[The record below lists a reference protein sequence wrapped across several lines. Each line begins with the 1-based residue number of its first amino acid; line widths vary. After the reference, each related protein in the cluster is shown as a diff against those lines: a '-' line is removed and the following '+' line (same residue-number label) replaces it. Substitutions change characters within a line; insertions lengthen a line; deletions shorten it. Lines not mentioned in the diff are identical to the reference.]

1 MVARQDTIVLQE
13 DRTVPEVFLQEEA
26 GGRKMVRALICLLL
40 FLIVSGC
47 GGPDTRNAV
56 PSEEAPFKVALI
68 TPGSINDAG
77 WNALG
82 YAGLK
87 QIEEKL
93 GATISHKHADGPK
106 DFEADFREYARQG
119 YQMIIGHG
127 FEMQEFA
134 VKVSQDYPDTVFVI
148 TAGNRVEGNVVPII
162 PKLEE
167 ATYLLGVIA
176 ARMSKTGTAGLVGG
190 QEIPPIKSTFEA
202 FKAGALSVNPNFRI
216 RTAFVG
222 DWEDTAAAK
231 EATISLINQGADFI
245 FHNADAAGR
254 GAIQACQEHEG
265 VWAFGSNSDQNNLA
279 PDTVLASAVLEIP
292 QTFVEI
298 AQSIKDGTFKPQEFR
313 LTVANDHTSLVY
325 NPRLKDRIPLEVQK
339 EVIALKEKLK
349 DGSLV
354 VERAHF

>member
-1 MVARQDTIVLQE
+1 MT
-13 DRTVPEVFLQEEA
+13 
-26 GGRKMVRALICLLL
+26 MVRALVLL
-40 FLIVSGC
+40 FSLAPLFSGC
-47 GGPDTRNAV
+47 GGPASQTEDSST
-56 PSEEAPFKVALI
+56 EAPFKVALV

-87 QIEEKL
+87 QIEKEL
-93 GATISHKHADGPK
+93 RATVSHKHADGPK
-106 DFEADFREYARQG
+106 DFEVDFREYARQG

-134 VKVSQDYPDTVFVI
+134 AKVSKDYPDTVFVI
-148 TAGNRVEGNVVPII
+148 TAGNKVEGNVVPII

-176 ARMSKTGTAGLVGG
+176 ARMSKSGTAGLVGG

-202 FKAGALSVNPNFRI
+202 FKAGALSVDPNFTI

-231 EATISLINQGADFI
+231 EATLSLINQGADFI

-254 GAIQACQEHEG
+254 GAIQACREREG
-265 VWAFGSNSDQNNLA
+265 VWAFGSNSDQSSLA

-292 QTFVEI
+292 RIFVEI
-298 AQSIKDGTFKPQEFR
+298 ARSVKDGTFEPQEFR
-313 LTVANDHTSLVY
+313 LTVANAHTSLVY
-325 NPRLKDRIPLEVQK
+325 NPDLTDRIPAEVRD
-339 EVIALKEKLK
+339 EVEALKNKLR